1 MDLHE
6 KKIPIIKIRDFL
18 IVSIQVDMH
27 DKLAIQLQS
36 QILNEIERT
45 GAKGVLIDIS
55 VLEMVDSFIGRMLS
69 GMASMASI
77 MDAAVVIVGMQ
88 PAVAIT
94 LVELGL
100 EMPGVDTAL
109 NMEKGME
116 MLEERL
122 SNQDYFE

>member
-1 MDLHE
+1 MELHE
-6 KKIPIIKIRDFL
+6 KRIPIIKIRDFL

-36 QILNEIERT
+36 QILEEIERT

-69 GMASMASI
+69 GMASMAAI

-116 MLEERL
+116 MLEQKLKE
-122 SNQDYFE
+122 QDDFF

>member
-1 MDLHE
+1 MDFHE

-36 QILNEIERT
+36 QILNEIEKT

-109 NMEKGME
+109 NMEKGIE

-122 SNQDYFE
+122 KDEDF

>member
-1 MDLHE
+1 MDFHE

-36 QILNEIERT
+36 QILNEIEKT

-109 NMEKGME
+109 NMEKGIE

-122 SNQDYFE
+122 RAEDF

>member
-1 MDLHE
+1 MNHFQE
-6 KKIPIIKIRDFL
+6 KKIPIIKIGPYL

-36 QILNEIERT
+36 QILEEIERT

-109 NMEKGME
+109 NMERGMQ
-116 MLEERL
+116 MLEKRMRNMNE
-122 SNQDYFE
+122 S